1 MHLHDQ
7 GKSMVEWSSD
17 STVNTQNIIK
27 PGYKKKFKQEVEKMK
42 RQERKQYSK
51 KQNRQKR
58 KNNKG

>member
-1 MHLHDQ
+1 
-7 GKSMVEWSSD
+7 
-17 STVNTQNIIK
+17 
-27 PGYKKKFKQEVEKMK
+27 MK